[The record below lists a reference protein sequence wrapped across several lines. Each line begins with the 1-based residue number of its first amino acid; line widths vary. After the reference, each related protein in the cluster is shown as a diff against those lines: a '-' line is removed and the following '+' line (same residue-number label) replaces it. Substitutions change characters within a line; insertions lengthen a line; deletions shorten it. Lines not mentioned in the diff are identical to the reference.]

1 MVRRVEMFPWR
12 WQAVVFG
19 HVSQRVTVV
28 AAAATVACAVVG
40 VGVLT
45 GGFVGAHVVA
55 VVVLA
60 YDLVDVVGLVRVV
73 IVFGVQVVEI
83 GVVVELDGIGDG
95 NIYLQIEY
103 STLANMVKTNLQWI
117 CDRETGKS
125 HPEKN
130 ETAKFDN

>member
-1 MVRRVEMFPWR
+1 MFPWR
-12 WQAVVFG
+12 WEAKVFG

-40 VGVLT
+40 VGVWS

-55 VVVLA
+55 VVVLV

-95 NIYLQIEY
+95 NIYLRIEY
-103 STLANMVKTNLQWI
+103 ETLANMVKTNLQWI
-117 CDRETGKS
+117 CDREAGIS